1 MREANWNISGLIAG
15 HYYMWNVRDYCEKPD
30 KSTDDRLE
38 HFLRINLQTMKFNKI
53 RVSAAQIHLL
63 HDVSSVTIGI
73 DIQHI
78 LQASYY

>member
-1 MREANWNISGLIAG
+1 
-15 HYYMWNVRDYCEKPD
+15 
-30 KSTDDRLE
+30 
-38 HFLRINLQTMKFNKI
+38 MKFNKI